1 MQITP
6 GWRPKA
12 RLVYGPAMAKLTA
25 AGIWAAAAGLSMSCG
40 ISCSMGTDPSE
51 LYERGVK
58 ESRAEQWEP
67 AVSDLESFVH
77 KACEGA
83 RADKRCR
90 KAEVTLGNAYEHRGA
105 PARAWVAFDAA
116 LVLPAHGEE
125 GTAAEA
131 RARVEQQLR
140 DQQSGAAGRGPVMV
154 RYRDEM
160 TDEFT
165 ARSVLVSI
173 DFNPVHARNKG
184 AAELRSDEFTQL
196 WSGQLP
202 AGEHVLVIEAAH
214 SCKPGTAAHCAAS
227 QVHRSWS
234 FSSEAHTPVGLDVR
248 AFAESGGDERLHPA
262 LEMKT
267 H

>member
-1 MQITP
+1 
-6 GWRPKA
+6 
-12 RLVYGPAMAKLTA
+12 MAKLTA
-25 AGIWAAAAGLSMSCG
+25 AVTWLAAGLSISGG
-40 ISCSMGTDPSE
+40 ISCTMGADPSE

-67 AVSDLESFVH
+67 AVNDLESFVQ

-90 KAEVTLGNAYEHRGA
+90 KAEMTLGAAYEHRGA
-105 PARAWVAFDAA
+105 PARAWVAYDVALTLPPKDQGDA
-116 LVLPAHGEE
+116 LED
-125 GTAAEA
+125 
-131 RARVEQQLR
+131 RSRVEQQVR
-140 DQQSGAAGRGPVMV
+140 DQQSAAGGRGPVMV

-173 DFNPVHARNKG
+173 DFNPVHERNKG

-196 WSGQLP
+196 WAGVLP

-214 SCKPGTAAHCAAS
+214 TCKPGTAATCAAS

-234 FSSEAHTPVGLDVR
+234 FSSEAHAPTGLDVR
-248 AFAESGGDERLHPA
+248 AFAESTGGDRVHPA
-262 LEMKT
+262 LEMKL

>member
-1 MQITP
+1 
-6 GWRPKA
+6 
-12 RLVYGPAMAKLTA
+12 
-25 AGIWAAAAGLSMSCG
+25 
-40 ISCSMGTDPSE
+40 MGADPSE

-67 AVSDLESFVH
+67 AINDLESFVH
-77 KACEGA
+77 KACEGT

-90 KAEVTLGNAYEHRGA
+90 KADMTLGAAYERRGT

-116 LVLPAHGEE
+116 LTPPPHD
-125 GTAAEA
+125 EA
-131 RARVEQQLR
+131 GGGLEDRARVEQKLR
-140 DQQSGAAGRGPVMV
+140 DQQNAAGGRGPVMV

-165 ARSVLVSI
+165 ARLVTVAV
-173 DFNPVHARNKG
+173 DFNLVHARNKG

-196 WSGQLP
+196 WSGVLP

-214 SCKPGTAAHCAAS
+214 TCKPGTAAHCAAS

-234 FSSEAHTPVGLDVR
+234 FSSEAHAPTGLDVR
-248 AFAESGGDERLHPA
+248 AFAESGSDDRVHPA
-262 LEMKT
+262 LEMKL